1 MRRLTNCKYSLLI
14 FSFQNNF
21 TRSDFYR
28 FFPMFVA
35 MIRILLY
42 FFTFLIG
49 FASYSQRN
57 QLADDYFRK
66 GEFEKAANL
75 YQEDY
80 NKKKYSTYILKN
92 LLKSWKAIEEY
103 KKVDSLLKERLISFP
118 KQYFIWVELGN
129 NLDKQHK
136 TEEAKV
142 YYEKAALEVKKN
154 PKKAYQIAKSFQD
167 NHLLDYALQSYLLMI
182 EASPS
187 SNYNYQLATIYG
199 EKGDI
204 EKMFDTYL
212 SMVSKRG
219 GTLANIQ
226 RFIGRYISDDTQDPN
241 NALFRKLLI
250 KRLQQNPK
258 DEWNKL
264 LAWLYLQQKDYSKAL
279 IQEKAVHK
287 RSQTDLLAVID
298 IGKLAFEEQDYM
310 ASHQAFTYVLTNS
323 IDKEDQI
330 WAHYYLL
337 ESQIKQKKDPAS
349 IEAAYQKVFSE
360 FGKGKNTLSIQ
371 VSYADFL
378 TFHRNNPKK
387 AIEELQ
393 ASLKNR
399 LNKFEQAEVKI
410 QLADIMVF
418 TGKYNQALIR
428 YSQVQTQLKNHILA
442 HEARFKVAQTSYF
455 KGDFSWANI
464 QLKVLKR
471 GTTKL
476 IANDAIDLSLLID
489 DNIAQDSVQTAL
501 KSYATADLLAYQNKN
516 LQAIDTLSQILKNH
530 KGHPIEDEALFKQAE
545 LFEKRKEYELAAQ
558 NYLSIL
564 DLEQNDI
571 LIDDALY
578 HLAKLYDTQ
587 LNQPEK
593 AKMYYE
599 KIVLEQASSIYLVP
613 ARKRYRQLRGDA
625 VLP

>member
-1 MRRLTNCKYSLLI
+1 
-14 FSFQNNF
+14 
-21 TRSDFYR
+21 
-28 FFPMFVA
+28 MFVA
-35 MIRILLY
+35 MIKVLTY
-42 FFTFLIG
+42 FFVFFIG
-49 FASYSQRN
+49 FSVYAQRN
-57 QLADDYFRK
+57 HLADEYFRK

-75 YQEDY
+75 YQDDY
-80 NKKKYSTYILKN
+80 AKKKHSIYILKN
-92 LLKSWKAIEEY
+92 LLKSWQATEEY
-103 KKVDSLLKERLISFP
+103 VKVDSLLNDYLVSFP
-118 KQYFIWVELGN
+118 KQYFIWVELGA

-136 TEEAKV
+136 IEEAKA
-142 YYEKAALEVKKN
+142 YYEKAIAEVRKN
-154 PKKAYQIAKSFQD
+154 PKRAYQIAKSFQD
-167 NHLLDYALQSYLLMI
+167 NHLLDYALQAYFLMM

-187 SNYNYQLATIYG
+187 SNYNYQIAAIYG
-199 EKGDI
+199 EKGNI
-204 EKMFDTYL
+204 EKMFDSYL

-219 GTLANIQ
+219 GTLTNIQ
-226 RFIGRYISDDTQDPN
+226 RFIGRYIGDDAQDSS
-241 NALFRKLLI
+241 NAILRKLLI

-279 IQEKAVHK
+279 QQEKAVHK
-287 RSQTDLLAVID
+287 RSQTDLTAIID
-298 IGKLAFEEQDYM
+298 IGELAFEGQNYRV
-310 ASHQAFTYVLTNS
+310 SQQAFDYVLNNS
-323 IDKEDQI
+323 EDKEVQI
-330 WAHYYLL
+330 WSHYYLL
-337 ESQIKQKKDPAS
+337 ENQIKQKKELAG
-349 IEAAYQKVFSE
+349 IESSYQKVFSE
-360 FGKGKNTLSIQ
+360 YGKGKNTLSIQ
-371 VSYADFL
+371 VSYANFL
-378 TFHRNNPKK
+378 TFHQNKPEK
-387 AIEELQ
+387 AIAVLQ
-393 ASLKNR
+393 TSLKNR
-399 LNKFEQAEVKI
+399 LNRFEQAKVKI
-410 QLADIMVF
+410 QLADILVF

-428 YSQVQTQLKNHILA
+428 YSQVQTALKNHVLA

-471 GTTKL
+471 ETTKL

-489 DNIAQDSVQTAL
+489 DNIAQDSLPTAL

-545 LFEKRKEYELAAQ
+545 LFEKRKEYQLAAQ

-564 DLEQNDI
+564 DLDQNDI

-578 HLAKLYDTQ
+578 HLAKLYDKQ

-593 AKMYYE
+593 AKQYYE

-613 ARKRYRQLRGDA
+613 ARKRYRELRGDA

>member
-1 MRRLTNCKYSLLI
+1 
-14 FSFQNNF
+14 
-21 TRSDFYR
+21 
-28 FFPMFVA
+28 MFVA
-35 MIRILLY
+35 MIRILTYVSIL
-42 FFTFLIG
+42 LIG
-49 FASYSQRN
+49 FASYAQRN

-80 NKKKYSTYILKN
+80 TKKKHSTYILKN
-92 LLKSWKAIEEY
+92 LLKSWQAIEEY
-103 KKVDSLLKERLISFP
+103 EKVDSLLNKRLISFP
-118 KQYFIWVELGN
+118 KQYFMWVELGN

-142 YYEKAALEVKKN
+142 YYEKAASEVRKN
-154 PKKAYQIAKSFQD
+154 PKKAYQIARSFQE
-167 NHLLDYALQSYLLMI
+167 NHLLDYALEAYLLMM
-182 EASPS
+182 EASPT
-187 SNYNYQLATIYG
+187 SNYNYQIATIYG
-199 EKGDI
+199 EKGNI

-219 GTLANIQ
+219 GSLINIQ
-226 RFIGRYISDDTQDPN
+226 LFIGRYISDDAQDPN
-241 NALFRKLLI
+241 NAILRKLLV

-279 IQEKAVHK
+279 LQEKAVHK
-287 RSQTDLLAVID
+287 RSQTDLTAIID
-298 IGKLAFEEQDYM
+298 IGKLAFDGEDYVT
-310 ASHQAFTYVLTNS
+310 SHQAFDYVLHTSTAIENH
-323 IDKEDQI
+323 I

-337 ESQIKQKKDPAS
+337 EGLIKQKDDPS
-349 IEAAYQKVFSE
+349 HIEDSYQKVFTE
-360 FGKGKNTLSIQ
+360 YGKGKSTLAIQ
-371 VSYADFL
+371 VSYANFL
-378 TFHRNNPKK
+378 TFYQNKPEK
-387 AIEELQ
+387 AIEVLQ
-393 ASLKNR
+393 TSLKNR
-399 LNKFEQAEVKI
+399 LNKFERAKVKI
-410 QLADIMVF
+410 QLADIFVF

-428 YSQVQTQLKNHILA
+428 YSQVQTTLKNHVLA

-489 DNIAQDSVQTAL
+489 DNIAQDSLQTAL

-578 HLAKLYDTQ
+578 RLAKLYDIH
-587 LNQPEK
+587 LNKPEK
-593 AKMYYE
+593 AKQYYE

-613 ARKRYRQLRGDA
+613 ARKRYRQLRGDV

>member
-1 MRRLTNCKYSLLI
+1 MI
-14 FSFQNNF
+14 FVVL
-21 TRSDFYR
+21 
-28 FFPMFVA
+28 FPMFVV
-35 MIRILLY
+35 MIKKLTY
-42 FFTFLIG
+42 FFALLIG

-80 NKKKYSTYILKN
+80 NKKKHSTYILKN
-92 LLKSWKAIEEY
+92 LLKSWQALEEY
-103 KKVDSLLKERLISFP
+103 KKVDSLLNERLISFP
-118 KQYFIWVELGN
+118 KQYFVWVELGN

-136 TEEAKV
+136 PEEAKV
-142 YYEKAALEVKKN
+142 YYEKAASQVKKN
-154 PKKAYQIAKSFQD
+154 PEKGYQIARSFQE
-167 NHLLDYALQSYLLMI
+167 NHLLDYALQAYLLMM

-199 EKGDI
+199 EKGNI

-219 GTLANIQ
+219 GTLTNVQ
-226 RFIGRYISDDTQDPN
+226 RFIGRYVSDDSLDPN
-241 NALFRKLLI
+241 NAIFRKLLI

-264 LAWLYLQQKDYSKAL
+264 LAWLYLQQKDYRKAL

-287 RSQTDLLAVID
+287 RSQTDLTAIID
-298 IGKLAFEEQDYM
+298 IGKLAFDGQDYLT
-310 ASHQAFTYVLTNS
+310 SHQAFDYVLKNS
-323 IDKEDQI
+323 LDTEDQI

-337 ESQIKQKKDPAS
+337 ENQIKQKKDLAS
-349 IEAAYQKVFSE
+349 IETSYQKVFAE
-360 FGKGKNTLSIQ
+360 FGKGKNTLAIQ
-371 VSYADFL
+371 VSYANFL
-378 TFHRNNPKK
+378 TFNQNNPEK

-393 ASLKNR
+393 NSLKNR

-410 QLADIMVF
+410 QLADILVF

-428 YSQVQTQLKNHILA
+428 YSQVQTQLKNHALA
-442 HEARFKVAQTSYF
+442 HKARFKVAQTSYF

-545 LFEKRKEYELAAQ
+545 LFEKIKKYELAAQ

-564 DLEQNDI
+564 ELEANDI

-578 HLAKLYDTQ
+578 HLAKLYDNQ

-593 AKMYYE
+593 AKLYYE
-599 KIVLEQASSIYLVP
+599 KIVLEQAASIYLVP